1 MRMLTLHKDGDRMGI
16 STRFT
21 QKASLIQAFAM
32 LVAAMIERST
42 FRGDWE
48 YQLDKW
54 ITSMMNLSIQL
65 DDTIDEEEPHSIEI
79 GSGSYWLEDPSPT
92 AHVNDKGEIFI
103 NGEEVC
109 EE

>member
-21 QKASLIQAFAM
+21 QRESLIQAFS
-32 LVAAMIERST
+32 LLLAAMIERST

-48 YQLDKW
+48 FQLDKW
-54 ITSMMNLSIQL
+54 ITSMLSLYSQIE
-65 DDTIDEEEPHSIEI
+65 DTMEAPETSCLEI
-79 GSGSYWLEDPSPT
+79 GAGSYWLEDPRPT
-92 AHVNDKGEIFI
+92 AYLNDRGVIFI
-103 NGEEVC
+103 NGEELK